1 MGILKWDEAITKVL
15 EDARTSL
22 HYTEITE
29 RIYEKGYRQGGGA
42 TPAATVNKILGSNI
56 NQFKEKSPFAKTGVG
71 IFILRKF
78 LDKQD
83 DIINESKT
91 IAINQTQPDSLSE
104 TESQTQLENNRI
116 INAFGIYWNR
126 DLVLWKSTPDLL
138 GLQYVGASVV
148 NFNDQ
153 RGIYLL
159 HDNRETIY
167 VGQAIE
173 QTLGQRLKHHTGDRL
188 SGRWDRFSW
197 YGFYSVND
205 KGHLY
210 NRKKFESLDIQVLAD
225 TLEAILIE
233 SIEPRQNRKQGNTFF
248 GMEYLQQESPEI
260 KKKKTEELIRELTK

>member
-1 MGILKWDEAITKVL
+1 MDNLKWDEAITKVL
-15 EDARTSL
+15 EDAKTSL

-56 NQFKEKSPFAKTGVG
+56 NQFKDKSPFVKVGMGV
-71 IFILRKF
+71 FILRKF

-83 DIINESKT
+83 EIINESKV
-91 IAINQTQPDSLSE
+91 IAENKILTDALTVTE
-104 TESQTQLENNRI
+104 TESPTDNNKI
-116 INAFGIYWNR
+116 INAFGIYWDR
-126 DLVLWKSTPDLL
+126 ELVLWKSTPDLL
-138 GLQYVGASVV
+138 GMQYNGSTAV

-173 QTLGQRLKHHTGDRL
+173 QTLGQRLKHHTVDRL

-197 YGFYSVND
+197 FGFYSVND
-205 KGHLY
+205 KGHLL
-210 NRKKFESLDIQVLAD
+210 NRKKFESLDIQILAD

-233 SIEPRQNRKQGNTFF
+233 CIEPRQNRKQGNTFF

>member
-1 MGILKWDEAITKVL
+1 MGSLKWDEAITKVL
-15 EDARTSL
+15 EDAKTSL

-71 IFILRKF
+71 VFILRKF

-83 DIINESKT
+83 DIINESET
-91 IAINQTQPDSLSE
+91 IAVNQILTDSQSE
-104 TESQTQLENNRI
+104 TESQTQPENNRI

-126 DLVLWKSTPDLL
+126 NLVLWKSTPDLL
-138 GLQYVGASVV
+138 GLQYVGATAV

-173 QTLGQRLKHHTGDRL
+173 QTLEQRLKHHTADRL

-210 NRKKFESLDIQVLAD
+210 NRKKFQSLDIQVLAD